1 MRVSDTNYTLV
12 IVSEDG
18 TQYDISDFAEDL
30 GWEENEKELA
40 SHMSFTVG
48 TDNAELAALLK
59 IGCIAAVLTEGQ
71 ERTRAVINRA
81 RVKIS
86 SGKEIRVITAY
97 DELYPLQTSDDQFIF
112 PAGQTTKA
120 LISQILN
127 EWGVPLGKYTGA
139 NVTHES
145 LVFRVGSLADTVLK
159 ILDDAV
165 KKGGE
170 KSILRA
176 TQGRVEVIPRGSN
189 KVVYEFDEG
198 DTVSV
203 EHETSI
209 TDLVTRVKVIGQEK
223 DKEGIPPVEAVV
235 NGLTQFGIR
244 QKIYRR
250 EEDATTAEAQAAAQ
264 EILDEKGKIS
274 QTMGLQAP
282 DAPDLRKGDRVSVNI
297 GGVSGFFY
305 VTGVRHDA
313 AAGVMTLDLEPC
325 GEMRVTEEKQEE
337 KKEHNVGDIVQFHG
351 RTHYVSSYPDAKG
364 YSAKA
369 GPAKITI
376 KNGSGKAHPWHLVHT
391 DGTSNVYGWVDEGTF
406 S

>member
-12 IVSEDG
+12 LVAEDG

-40 SHMSFTVG
+40 SCLSFTVG
-48 TDNAELAALLK
+48 TDNADLAALIK
-59 IGCIAAVLTEGQ
+59 IGCVAAVLTDGV
-71 ERTRAVINRA
+71 ERTRGIINRA
-81 RVKIS
+81 RVRVNGS
-86 SGKEIRVITAY
+86 REIRVITAY
-97 DELYPLQTSDDQFIF
+97 DELYPLQTSEAQLLF

-120 LISQILN
+120 VITQILN
-127 EWGVPLGKYTGA
+127 DWSVPLGKYEGA
-139 NVTHES
+139 NVTHET
-145 LVFRVGSLADTVLK
+145 LTFRSGTLADTLLE

-165 KKGGE
+165 KKGGA

-176 TQGRVEVIPRGSN
+176 SQGQVEIIKRGSN
-189 KVVYEFDEG
+189 ATVYKFDEN

-223 DKEGIPPVEAVV
+223 GKEGLPPVEAVV

-250 EEDATTAEAQAAAQ
+250 DKDATAAEAQSAAQ
-264 EILDEKGKIS
+264 EILNEKGKIS
-274 QTMGLQAP
+274 QTMSIQAP
-282 DAPDLRKGDRVSVNI
+282 DAPDLRKGDRVLVNI
-297 GGVSGFFY
+297 GELSGGFY

-325 GEMRVTEEKQEE
+325 EELKVSEEKQEE
-337 KKEHNVGDIVQFHG
+337 QKEYNVGDVVQFHG
-351 RTHYVSSYPDAKG
+351 GTHYVSSYPDSKG
-364 YSAKA
+364 YKASA

-376 KNGSGKAHPWHLVHT
+376 KNGSGKAHPWHLIHT
-391 DGTSNVYGWVDEGTF
+391 DGTSNVYGWVDDGTF
-406 S
+406 T